1 MAPSPYAIE
10 VITSV
15 DDLNAW
21 TAAQYASFMN
31 TGNVHHDTLF
41 PPATNPTP
49 ADISAATKRHLT
61 DLSVHPDNIVF
72 IQILDP
78 TNNAIMGGAQWQ
90 LWPHDPKRP
99 STIEVNWIDDSTP
112 VGRQE
117 RAFGQAIMD
126 EFQGRRARDMA
137 VPHGLLD
144 ICFTTPGYERRGVGS
159 ALVRWGLER
168 VDKEGWVSFTEASER
183 GTPVY
188 ERLGFQRREEVR
200 LRFDGTSEV
209 ATGKGDVVWEFMVRP
224 ARGRNS
230 YASV

>member
-1 MAPSPYAIE
+1 MVSQPYTIQ
-10 VITSV
+10 VITSPT
-15 DDLNAW
+15 DLNAW

-49 ADISAATKRHLT
+49 ADITASAKRHLD
-61 DLSVHPDNIVF
+61 DLQTHPDNIIF

-90 LWPHDPKRP
+90 FWSHDPKRP
-99 STIEVNWIDDSTP
+99 STIEVDWIDDSTAA
-112 VGRQE
+112 GCEE
-117 RAFGQAIMD
+117 RRYGQAVMD

-137 VPHGLLD
+137 MPHGLLD

-183 GTPVY
+183 GMPVY
-188 ERLGFQRREEVR
+188 ERLGFERKEEVR
-200 LRFDGTSEV
+200 LRFDDLGVV
-209 ATGKGDVVWEFMVRP
+209 AQRKGDVIWELMMRP
-224 ARGRNS
+224 VGGKKT
-230 YASV
+230 